1 MDIDITWVLLGL
13 PLAFVLGWAA
23 SRFDFRQ
30 LRVENRRSPKAYFK
44 GLNYL
49 LNEQQD
55 LAIDAFIEAV
65 QNDPDTSE
73 LHFALG
79 SLFRRRGEYDRAVRV
94 HEHLLSRGDLK
105 QAERDRAQHALS
117 LDFLKAGLLD
127 RAEDALAKLEGTR
140 FEPQARLARLA
151 VYERTRDWPQAT
163 RIAQQLQAANQG
175 DFSVRIAH
183 YLCEQAGELGK
194 GAPEDAPA
202 MLEAQALLQRA
213 IDSAPDASRARMDLA
228 ALHSQAG
235 HALDAYK
242 TLAIIVERAQEATPL
257 VAESLQKLALQS
269 GQSTQALKLLQGNY
283 AHSHSIDVLQAIIAL
298 QRSAPNAQQS
308 EDTARN
314 LYVQHLEKEPSLAV
328 AARWLEGE
336 KLEHE
341 QFHPQVQRALD
352 KAVQPLLRYRCAAC
366 GFEAQRHFWQC
377 PGCQAWDSYPARRI
391 EEL

>member
-1 MDIDITWVLLGL
+1 MDIDLTWVLLGL

-23 SRFDFRQ
+23 SRVDLRQ
-30 LRVENRRSPKAYFK
+30 LRIENRRSPKAYFK

-79 SLFRRRGEYDRAVRV
+79 NLFRRRGEYDRAVRV

-105 QAERDRAQHALS
+105 QTERDRAQHALS

-151 VYERTRDWPQAT
+151 VYERTRDWPQAA
-163 RIAQQLQAANQG
+163 RIAQQLQSADQG
-175 DFSVRIAH
+175 DFSARIAH
-183 YLCEQAGELGK
+183 YLCEQAL
-194 GAPEDAPA
+194 P
-202 MLEAQALLQRA
+202 LAQGDPKAREQARKLLQQA
-213 IDSAPDASRARMDLA
+213 IDTAPDASRARIDLA
-228 ALHSQAG
+228 ALQSQAG
-235 HALDAYK
+235 DPGQAYR
-242 TLAIIVERAQEATPL
+242 TLAVIIEKAQAATPL
-257 VAESLQKLALQS
+257 VAHGLQELSVQC
-269 GQSTQALKLLQGNY
+269 GQQAHALKLLQANY
-283 AHSHSIDVLQAIIAL
+283 AQSHSIDVLQAIIAL
-298 QRSAPNAQQS
+298 QDAGHATAQS
-308 EDTARN
+308 SSARN
-314 LYVQHLEKEPSLAV
+314 LYVQHLEKESSLAI
-328 AARWLEGE
+328 ATRWLAGE

-352 KAVQPLLRYRCAAC
+352 KAVVPLLRYRCAAC